1 MEINIVPTPQPR
13 TLASLNQTDL
23 GFGRHLADH
32 MFLMN
37 YTPEEGWHNPRIEPY
52 RAFGFEPAN
61 LTFHYGQT
69 IFEGLKAFRWQD
81 GSVHLFRPA
90 DHIERFVRSAKR
102 LCMPVFDEA
111 LLLDAFKKLVDL
123 DRNWVPAPR
132 GTALY
137 LRPTLIAADNALGV
151 RPSKNYL
158 LFVVI
163 SPVGSYYAKG
173 MAPTRILVE
182 EKYSRATL
190 GGLGE
195 VKTAANYAAS
205 LLAAEE
211 AKAKGFDQVLWL
223 DAKTHSYAEEVGTM
237 NIFFVLDGVLITP
250 PLAGTILD
258 GITRRTVIELAQE
271 WGLPFEERPISM
283 TEIVAASEKGTL
295 NEVFGSGTAAV
306 IAQVSEL
313 YYQGQSM
320 VIEEPENSVRE
331 RMYKAITS
339 IHYGETADTHGW
351 MVEVPKATNGNG
363 NGSANHAPKDFAEV
377 VPGRA
382 SARM

>member
-13 TLASLNQTDL
+13 TLASLNQADL

-90 DHIERFVRSAKR
+90 DHIERFARSAQR
-102 LCMPVFDEA
+102 LCMPPFDEA
-111 LLLDAFKKLVDL
+111 LLFDAFRKLVDL
-123 DRNWVPAPR
+123 DRNWVPGQR

-158 LFVVI
+158 LFVVT

-237 NIFFVLDGVLITP
+237 NIFFVIDGVLLTP
-250 PLAGTILD
+250 PLGGTILD
-258 GITRRTVIELAQE
+258 GITRRTVIELATE
-271 WGLPFEERPISM
+271 WGLPFEERPVSM
-283 TEIVAASEKGTL
+283 AEVVAASEKGTL

-306 IAQVSEL
+306 ITQVSEL
-313 YYQGQSM
+313 FYQGRSM
-320 VIEEPENSVRE
+320 VIEEPANSVRG
-331 RMYKAITS
+331 RMYKAITN
-339 IHYGETADTHGW
+339 IHYGDIADTHGW
-351 MVEVPKATNGNG
+351 MVDVPKMANGNG
-363 NGSANHAPKDFAEV
+363 NGSAGHTPKDFTEV

-382 SARM
+382 SAKL